1 MSEDKLD
8 EGAEYGAFPFD
19 YYIAD
24 YWPEG
29 LEESPQKWEWEE
41 LDYQSRAD
49 LKATDLANGLPSD
62 LTNDQIKVLSVY
74 QSNYERNIYAN
85 LDTGIQKIWLRT
97 CYDEDLSKKYEK
109 MRADGEDEITL
120 FRCLDDSNRY
130 AFDDGSLDHWR
141 QVLVQGVGYDGD
153 VLTYYSGKND
163 EEMRA
168 QCEEIEDEES
178 RGLALTE
185 LEFQVVVYLL
195 DREAI
200 ETGLIKMLWLDEH
213 GNSAWENRVEPSSL
227 NSLSGAFMNGI
238 RLDEITGGNS
248 GRGSLISR

>member
-19 YYIAD
+19 NYIA
-24 YWPEG
+24 
-29 LEESPQKWEWEE
+29 
-41 LDYQSRAD
+41 DYQSRAD
-49 LKATDLANGLPSD
+49 FKVTDLANGLPSD
-62 LTNDQIKVLSVY
+62 LTNDQTKVLSIH
-74 QSNYERNIYAN
+74 QSNYERNICAN

-97 CYDEDLSKKYEK
+97 CYDEDLNEEYEN
-109 MRADGEDEITL
+109 MRADGEDGITL

-141 QVLVQGVGYDGD
+141 QVLVRVPGITDFRGVGYDGD
-153 VLTYYSGKND
+153 VLTYHSGKND

-168 QCEEIEDEES
+168 QCAEIEDEES

-185 LEFQVVVYLL
+185 LEFQVVVCLL

-200 ETGLIKMLWLDEH
+200 ETGLIKILWLDEH
-213 GNSAWENRVEPSSL
+213 GSSAWENRVEPSSL